1 MTRVIFVRHG
11 QTSENELKVIQGS
24 LPSELTTFG
33 RIQAAAIANALK
45 CYAPAALYSSTY
57 LRAMQTAG
65 IIGKELGLEVR
76 ENTRLREQGLGE
88 WEGKTWTEVAA
99 ADPTIIERRRSE
111 GWWFCPPGGEPRLR
125 VRHRMLAF
133 IDEMRQAHPDSCVA
147 AVTHGGALY
156 FLVHALIDRVPMG
169 PAVLQLHNGGLTIV
183 DADEERV
190 MLVTLNE
197 IQHLQGLQEG

>member
-1 MTRVIFVRHG
+1 
-11 QTSENELKVIQGS
+11 
-24 LPSELTTFG
+24 
-33 RIQAAAIANALK
+33 
-45 CYAPAALYSSTY
+45 
-57 LRAMQTAG
+57 
-65 IIGKELGLEVR
+65 
-76 ENTRLREQGLGE
+76 
-88 WEGKTWTEVAA
+88 
-99 ADPTIIERRRSE
+99 
-111 GWWFCPPGGEPRLR
+111 
-125 VRHRMLAF
+125 
-133 IDEMRQAHPDSCVA
+133 MRQAHPDSCVA